1 MCILSNKNTISLI
14 VSTSSNEIIV
24 IDGIHL
30 SLLCQSLQSD
40 DTTTLLKER
49 QNIQL
54 LTYDFSSY
62 FTKITSIIS
71 VYIHY
76 LYLTIRNPIILFL
89 LVVLVSIVYYAYN
102 SSLHIIQFRS
112 IFILLL
118 YKLMVLLNYHLL
130 VILFLLFVQ
139 MVLFIFLINLLSLL
153 FLILQG
159 S

>member
-1 MCILSNKNTISLI
+1 MCILSNENTISLI

-153 FLILQG
+153 FLIL
-159 S
+159 